1 MGSAAMIA
9 VSATRRGIGNRLQ
22 LPQGYKARRYIGGGH
37 VLGDQQ
43 LGYVVCC
50 RVVEM
55 GMCIAGDIK
64 MHCEAISKLEV
75 AASMGL

>member
-1 MGSAAMIA
+1 MGSAAVIA
-9 VSATRRGIGNRLQ
+9 VSATGRGIGNRLQ

-37 VLGDQQ
+37 VLWDQQ

-64 MHCEAISKLEV
+64 MHCEAISKLE
-75 AASMGL
+75 ASMGL